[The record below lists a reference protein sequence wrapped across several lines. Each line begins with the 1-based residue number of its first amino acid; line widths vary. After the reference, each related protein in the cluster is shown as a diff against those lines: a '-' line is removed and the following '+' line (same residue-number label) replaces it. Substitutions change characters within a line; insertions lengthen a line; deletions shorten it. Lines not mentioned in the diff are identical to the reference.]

1 MNDTIIES
9 KTRRKPWT
17 AVMLSAILPGMG
29 HIYCGQIVIGV
40 SLMFATSFFFPVL
53 IFDSYRVKPTSE
65 GFEMR
70 LLFMFAAMTVL
81 IEIVALVDSY
91 RQARRTRTDY
101 ELKDYNRWYVYLML
115 IVIFC
120 GGGVGYS
127 LQIRDKYIEAFS
139 VPTYSMVPTIS
150 RGDRVIANKTAYKA
164 SDPGRGDVVLFL
176 NQDNR
181 RQKYIKRVVA
191 VAGDTVEVREGQVY
205 VNDEVL
211 ERRKVRAMTIN
222 TEQGECKGSVFM
234 ESDKDSEYEIFL
246 CETVDGKDW
255 PVADFAKITVPK
267 YCCFVLGDNR
277 NISRDSRDFGPIP
290 LSSVRGKFGF
300 LYFPNRDWSRFGPVR

>member
-1 MNDTIIES
+1 MDDTIVES

-40 SLMFATSFFFPVL
+40 ALMFATSLFFPVL
-53 IFDSYRVKPTSE
+53 IFDTHRVKPTSE
-65 GFEMR
+65 GVEMG
-70 LLFMFAAMTVL
+70 LLFMFGMMTVL
-81 IEIVALVDSY
+81 VGIVALLDSY
-91 RQARRTRTDY
+91 RQARRTRIDY

-139 VPTYSMVPTIS
+139 VPAWSMAPTIQN
-150 RGDRVIANKTAYKA
+150 GDRVLADKTAYLG
-164 SDPGRGDVVLFL
+164 SDPERGDVVLFM
-176 NQDNR
+176 NPDGR
-181 RQKYIKRVVA
+181 RQNYIKRVVA
-191 VAGDTVEVREGQVY
+191 VAGDTVEIRDGQVY

-211 ERRKVRAMTIN
+211 ERREVRKASFN
-222 TEQGECKGSVFM
+222 TGDGPSSGAVFV
-234 ESDKDSEYEIFL
+234 EKIDGSEYEIF
-246 CETVDGKDW
+246 
-255 PVADFAKITVPK
+255 VAEAAGGDFAKITVPK

-277 NISRDSRDFGPIP
+277 NGSRDSRDFGPIP

-300 LYFPNRDWSRFGPVR
+300 LYFPSGDWSRFGRVK